1 MATLM
6 DISRRVSLNPAS
18 VSKILSGQPGYN
30 EETRQRV
37 LAAAR
42 ELNYRPNLT
51 ARGLKGNK
59 SFLIGV
65 MDDKVNT
72 ELLPGLLGGVQ
83 TAASAQRY
91 APIVFVHEDGAMQDE
106 NLGVC
111 LDRQVDG
118 LLTTVHVESDESV
131 HVGAL
136 EPLLARNFPIVELH
150 GFCLPGVP
158 NVRFD
163 YRAAGALT
171 VRHLIEL
178 GHKRI
183 TVFPHE
189 QRGLNKPSHL
199 FWYRQD
205 FMDGCIEETQAHGV
219 ELVAARPIHIDER
232 SDLAWKNAAQQVVDQ
247 ILNTPHPP
255 TAIVC
260 MGTVEAVSVLH
271 VLEDARISVPEQVS
285 LITHCPYGI
294 ESFLAHPVTEVRH
307 SSREVGMVAV
317 NNLFALME
325 GQSVADVLVAPELI
339 EGRTTAPP
347 KG

>member
-1 MATLM
+1 M

-18 VSKILSGQPGYN
+18 VSKILSGHPGYS

-83 TAASAQRY
+83 AAASQQRY
-91 APIVFVHEDGAMQDE
+91 APLVFVHENGAMQDE

-118 LLTTVHVESDESV
+118 LLVTVHVKPDEAV
-131 HVGAL
+131 HTGAL
-136 EPLLARNFPIVELH
+136 EPLLERKFPLIELH
-150 GFCLPGVP
+150 GSCLPGVP

-163 YRAAGALT
+163 YRAAGRLT
-171 VRHLIEL
+171 VAHLIEL
-178 GHKRI
+178 GHRHL

-189 QRGLNKPSHL
+189 QRGVRKPSNL
-199 FWYRQD
+199 FWYRQE
-205 FMDGCIEETQAHGV
+205 FMDGCQEEALAHGA
-219 ELVAARPIHIDER
+219 ELVAARPINVAER
-232 SDLAWKNAAQQVVDQ
+232 SDLAWKNAAQQVVKQ
-247 ILNTPHPP
+247 ILNARHPP

-271 VLEDARISVPEQVS
+271 ALEEARIKVPEQVS

-307 SSREVGMVAV
+307 SSREVGIAAV

-325 GQSVADVLVAPELI
+325 GQSVGDVLIAPELI
-339 EGRTTAPP
+339 EGRTTAG
-347 KG
+347 KR